1 MEVPLL
7 ALRGPTHEEPTDDVL
22 RRILAE
28 HDEQPKT
35 NISNARFWI
44 EDIDY
49 YRSTETVKGD
59 PCTLMVRKTG
69 EAFVVM
75 MPFPDFDTFYL
86 DLWRQRDEKFE

>member
-7 ALRGPTHEEPTDDVL
+7 ALKGPSQDEPADDVL

-28 HDEQPKT
+28 HSEQPKT
-35 NISNARFWI
+35 DISTARFWI

-49 YRSTETVKGD
+49 YRSTETKHGD

-75 MPFPDFDTFYL
+75 KPFPEFDALYL
-86 DLWRQRDEKFE
+86 DLWRQRSEKFE